1 MLEKLYFIV
10 SRKDIGYMRF
20 ILESYDGLLFMRTI
34 DAAKGLIEVG
44 FHPSRRQD
52 ALALLQSLT
61 VEVGLEPADPP
72 ADLAEL

>member
-10 SRKDIGYMRF
+10 SRRDISYMRF

-34 DAAKGLIEVG
+34 NAADGIIEVG
-44 FHPSRRQD
+44 FHPSRRKD
-52 ALALLQSLT
+52 ALALLHSLA
-61 VEVGLEPADPP
+61 VEVGLEQTDPP